1 MAIDTQVLLSQLT
14 LEEKI
19 SLLAGGS
26 TWRTAPIPRLG
37 IPSIK
42 VTDGPSGARGETF
55 VSGAKSSFIP
65 CSTLL
70 AATFDRAAVEMV
82 GQLLGDETVAKG
94 CQVLLAPTVCL
105 QRSPLG
111 GRNFEAFSEDP
122 WLTGILG
129 GAYVR
134 GLQSK
139 GVSATLKHYACNEQ
153 ETRRFNVDV
162 QISEKALRET
172 YLLPFQMIVEAE
184 SPRAFMSSYNKVNG
198 VHCDMNEF
206 LLKKVLR
213 EEWGYKGIVMS
224 DFGGTNSVV
233 ESLRAGLDLEMPG
246 PPTRR
251 RGLLPAIE
259 GGEIAES
266 ELDIPVLRILEMI
279 KSSGRFE
286 NPEERPEEGADSPEA
301 RSLLRRVAAE
311 GTVLLKNRE
320 RALPLD
326 PVRLNKIAVIG
337 RLAKNPTAGGGGSAT
352 LNPHHLSNP
361 FDAISDVVKD
371 FGAEVH
377 YAEGPTLHKFL
388 PMITDGTLLAED
400 GVTPGVTIRY
410 WIEEH
415 QDFSGKPLETGT
427 IPGTFVMMFG
437 QEPAVIRG
445 TQFAFRVTGTLTPKT
460 TGNHE
465 LSLCNIGG
473 SRLYINDQLVLDNW
487 EWKERSE
494 AFFTFGS
501 KEKRTSVQLEA
512 GVSYQLRV
520 DSVAF
525 PPQRND
531 EHNTCFDNQAG
542 TRIGYLEEI
551 KVDKIKEAQEIARG
565 CDVAVLVVGMTDEWE
580 SEGHDRETLALPGGQ
595 DAMIKA
601 VAAVTKTIVVNQSG
615 APISMPWLDDVDA
628 VIQAWYQGQE
638 NGFAIADVLFG
649 VVNPCGKL
657 PITFPRL
664 LEDAP
669 CHKNFPFS
677 GEDVV
682 RYEEGTKVGY
692 KHYSSDL
699 VKPLFEFGFGL
710 SYTSFKIEMV
720 SGETL
725 RHTTRTPARISC
737 KVKNTG
743 SVRGK
748 EVVQVYI
755 VPPGRFLRP
764 MARQLA
770 GFAKIDLAPGEA
782 KIVSFE
788 LDKYSLGSFD
798 EARGK
803 WVAKKGARYTV
814 GVGASSLNVP
824 GIVDLIL
831 DESMEW
837 L

>member
-1 MAIDTQVLLSQLT
+1 
-14 LEEKI
+14 
-19 SLLAGGS
+19 
-26 TWRTAPIPRLG
+26 
-37 IPSIK
+37 
-42 VTDGPSGARGETF
+42 
-55 VSGAKSSFIP
+55 
-65 CSTLL
+65 
-70 AATFDRAAVEMV
+70 
-82 GQLLGDETVAKG
+82 
-94 CQVLLAPTVCL
+94 
-105 QRSPLG
+105 
-111 GRNFEAFSEDP
+111 
-122 WLTGILG
+122 
-129 GAYVR
+129 
-134 GLQSK
+134 
-139 GVSATLKHYACNEQ
+139 
-153 ETRRFNVDV
+153 
-162 QISEKALRET
+162 
-172 YLLPFQMIVEAE
+172 
-184 SPRAFMSSYNKVNG
+184 
-198 VHCDMNEF
+198 
-206 LLKKVLR
+206 
-213 EEWGYKGIVMS
+213 
-224 DFGGTNSVV
+224 
-233 ESLRAGLDLEMPG
+233 
-246 PPTRR
+246 
-251 RGLLPAIE
+251 
-259 GGEIAES
+259 
-266 ELDIPVLRILEMI
+266 
-279 KSSGRFE
+279 
-286 NPEERPEEGADSPEA
+286 
-301 RSLLRRVAAE
+301 
-311 GTVLLKNRE
+311 
-320 RALPLD
+320 
-326 PVRLNKIAVIG
+326 
-337 RLAKNPTAGGGGSAT
+337 
-352 LNPHHLSNP
+352 
-361 FDAISDVVKD
+361 
-371 FGAEVH
+371 
-377 YAEGPTLHKFL
+377 
-388 PMITDGTLLAED
+388 
-400 GVTPGVTIRY
+400 
-410 WIEEH
+410 
-415 QDFSGKPLETGT
+415 
-427 IPGTFVMMFG
+427 
-437 QEPAVIRG
+437 
-445 TQFAFRVTGTLTPKT
+445 
-460 TGNHE
+460 
-465 LSLCNIGG
+465 
-473 SRLYINDQLVLDNW
+473 
-487 EWKERSE
+487 
-494 AFFTFGS
+494 
-501 KEKRTSVQLEA
+501 
-512 GVSYQLRV
+512 
-520 DSVAF
+520 
-525 PPQRND
+525 
-531 EHNTCFDNQAG
+531 
-542 TRIGYLEEI
+542 
-551 KVDKIKEAQEIARG
+551 
-565 CDVAVLVVGMTDEWE
+565 
-580 SEGHDRETLALPGGQ
+580 
-595 DAMIKA
+595 MIKA

-770 GFAKIDLAPGEA
+770 GFAKVDLAPGEA